1 MIITDRFVFIHLHK
15 TGGQSLNDAITRC
28 VPNHEVVGY
37 HLPRSEVPPGSRE
50 LPIVGVVRNPWD
62 WYVSWYAFNK
72 KPQIRNPL
80 FNIVSD
86 GGGASFKATVTNL
99 INLGDEHSE
108 QRRNKLISLLP
119 ESLDGNRGVG
129 LTKASVHELAT
140 SSDGYYSWLFG
151 RMLGREVDD
160 QTLIGRFE
168 NLQEDFLAIMRQ
180 LNVGEAAAL
189 QETLQQRQRKNVSR
203 HSHYS
208 HYYDD
213 ELRDLVGRQDGS
225 LIERFD
231 YHFANVKPSG
241 VSYEFPADTYTNAQH
256 SFRKLLGREDNF
268 LQLHSDFDVTAIR
281 EKVEQIPAEEWL
293 KSERERLFAVHKDTQ
308 SLKLVHFEDFK
319 FQKPE
324 YQALYSE
331 LQDEVRP
338 VVDYIAD
345 YYRNNGFIVRMI
357 LAKLLAGGNIPK
369 HTDAGFSLL
378 NCHRIHVPI
387 ITNDN
392 VVFSVG
398 GEEINMQT
406 GDFWEINNAT
416 VHGVENHSGEDRIHL
431 IVDWMPN
438 YEHKTEEEVL
448 MPDQLEGADRI
459 AATEEMLTT
468 MIQRAYQLGRSGD
481 VVKAESLYRQVLNF
495 DENHVV
501 ANNLLGLLCIQ
512 TQRSGEAVALIEKA
526 LTVSPKD
533 AQAHANLGIA
543 YRNLNQLD
551 AAARHF
557 QASLKLA
564 PGNAVPCNN
573 LGGVYMALGH
583 FHEAA
588 TCFKQAL
595 AIQPGLADV
604 HFNLGNALIQLQ
616 QYDEAIQNLQHC
628 LRLRPGFAEAQARLA
643 EAQQRVV
650 GS

>member
-28 VPNHEVVGY
+28 LPNHKVVGY
-37 HLPRSEVPPGSRE
+37 HLPRSEVPPGSRG
-50 LPIVGVVRNPWD
+50 LPIVGLVRNPWD
-62 WYVSWYAFNK
+62 WYISWYAFNK

-86 GGGASFKATVTNL
+86 GGSGSFKATVTNL
-99 INLGDEHSE
+99 INLGAEHGE
-108 QRRNKLISLLP
+108 RRRKDLISLLP
-119 ESLDGNRGVG
+119 DSLDGNRGVG
-129 LTKASVHELAT
+129 LTKASILELAAC
-140 SSDGYYSWLFG
+140 SGGYYSWLFG
-151 RMLGREVDD
+151 RMLGREADD

-180 LNVGEAAAL
+180 LDVGEAAAL

-213 ELRDLVGRQDGS
+213 ELRDLVARRDRS

-231 YHFANVKPSG
+231 YHFASVKPPG
-241 VSYEFPADTYTNAQH
+241 LSYEFPADTYTNAPQR
-256 SFRKLLGREDNF
+256 FRKLLSREDNF
-268 LQLHSDFDVTAIR
+268 LQLRSDFDVTSLR
-281 EKVEQIPAEEWL
+281 EKVEQIPAEQWL

-308 SLKLVHFEDFK
+308 SLKLVHFEDYK

-331 LQDEVRP
+331 LKDEVRP
-338 VVDYIAD
+338 VVEYIAD

-357 LAKLLAGGNIPK
+357 LAKLLAGGKIPN

-387 ITNDN
+387 ITNEK
-392 VVFSVG
+392 VVISVG
-398 GEEINMQT
+398 GEEINMRT

-416 VHGVENHSGEDRIHL
+416 VHGVENHSAEDRIHL

-438 YEHKTEEEVL
+438 YEHKPEEEVL
-448 MPDQLEGADRI
+448 APDQLEGAERI

-468 MIQRAYQLGRSGD
+468 MVQRAYQLGRSGD
-481 VVKAESLYRQVLNF
+481 LVKAESLYRQVLNF

-512 TQRSGEAVALIEKA
+512 AQRPGEAVSLIEKA
-526 LTVSPKD
+526 LAVSPKD

-543 YRNLNQLD
+543 YRNINQLD
-551 AAARHF
+551 AAATHF
-557 QASLKLA
+557 RESLKLD
-564 PGNAVPCNN
+564 PGKVGPCNN
-573 LGGVYMALGH
+573 LGGVYMVLGH

-595 AIQPGLADV
+595 SIQPGLADV
-604 HFNLGNALIQLQ
+604 HFNLGNALVQLH

-628 LRLRPGFAEAQARLA
+628 LRLRPGFAEAQAILSQ
-643 EAQQRVV
+643 AQQRATD
-650 GS
+650 G